1 MSIGIFNDPGVA
13 GWINSLGYLG
23 VAAVVFAETA
33 FFFCFFLPGDSL
45 LFTAG
50 MLAAT
55 HMLNIFVLIPLL
67 IVAAFL
73 GYVVGYYIG
82 FYFGHRLAKRPDT
95 WYYKK
100 RYAVSAH
107 VFMQKYGRLALL
119 LGRMI
124 AVVRTFIP
132 MIAGMGEMPIF
143 SYMVFNFLGAIL
155 WCVSIPL
162 LGFYLG
168 RIIPNMENYFSIVII
183 GIVAVSILPGII
195 EWWRKKRESR

>member
-1 MSIGIFNDPGVA
+1 MSIGVFNEPSVA
-13 GWINSLGYLG
+13 GWINSLGYAG

-50 MLAAT
+50 MLAAA
-55 HMLNIFVLIPLL
+55 HILNIFVLIPVL

-73 GYVVGYYIG
+73 GYWVGYYIG

-100 RYAVSAH
+100 SYAVSAH
-107 VFMQKYGRLALL
+107 VFMQKYGKLALL

-132 MIAGMGEMPIF
+132 MIAGMGEMPIV

-183 GIVAVSILPGII
+183 GIVAVSVLPGLIQ
-195 EWWRKKRESR
+195 WWRKKR